1 MAISDDGK
9 RGQIGPSLRGLIYQY
24 ERDGL
29 WVTSK
34 WPKKR
39 GKVAT
44 TRQKQAQQAF
54 KDCMTAMKMT
64 AAPIQ
69 LFHRVAANGTP
80 MLPRDTLMAALYGN
94 GPTIPFYDGRVIKPM
109 RNKVLSSTVLD
120 ALGWEPGTMLFRGP
134 EYWEALPPGTDGQVL
149 AYDADTKAPLWID
162 PSSGTGVPPSVWTV
176 RGQNSY
182 ATINIIGIPY
192 EFYEQYTLNAITWC
206 TRIDDGYK
214 FYAGVAF
221 VDANHVVQSIPVP
234 IFEAGTGTGD
244 YQNIRAQLPT
254 PLVVPAGQRVVPF
267 VQYSLTGLGASPVVV
282 TAWSYGS
289 NIPIKFLPGAYRI
302 NTIDLQPGDT
312 FTYASDTIPFIGVE
326 FL

>member
-120 ALGWEPGTMLFRGP
+120 ALGWEVGTMLFRGP
-134 EYWEALPPGTDGQVL
+134 EYWEALPQGLAGQVL
-149 AYDADTKAPLWID
+149 TSQGERQVPIWKTPEGGGGGGATVYFPGPSKVFASSRVAFGTRIVPMMAFKALRVWTRVGLAGTYGLRAEIWRAVGGVLQERLAVSDYVRDVASVSGQFDIGFQSPVQLARGVEYFLFIIRDPAESGGLWQSNY
-162 PSSGTGVPPSVWTV
+162 SSGENTQRPWDNP
-176 RGQNSY
+176 RQAY
-182 ATINIIGIPY
+182 Y
-192 EFYEQYTLNAITWC
+192 MM
-206 TRIDDGYK
+206 
-214 FYAGVAF
+214 
-221 VDANHVVQSIPVP
+221 VQ
-234 IFEAGTGTGD
+234 
-244 YQNIRAQLPT
+244 
-254 PLVVPAGQRVVPF
+254 PA
-267 VQYSLTGLGASPVVV
+267 SGLSPVADGSGMYFNAL
-282 TAWSYGS
+282 AWG
-289 NIPIKFLPGAYRI
+289 L
-302 NTIDLQPGDT
+302 
-312 FTYASDTIPFIGVE
+312 
-326 FL
+326 